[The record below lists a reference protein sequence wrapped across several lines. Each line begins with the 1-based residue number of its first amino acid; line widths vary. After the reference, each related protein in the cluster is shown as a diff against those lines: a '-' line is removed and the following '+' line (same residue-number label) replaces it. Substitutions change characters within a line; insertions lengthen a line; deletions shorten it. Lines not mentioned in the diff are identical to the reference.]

1 MCNIL
6 SIKTLEGMKAGYATL
21 GVGGYTLPVP
31 FRVRGQKV
39 ECRVPTWSGVGDL
52 LEITRQVTLVVV
64 QNSESGLR
72 WVFLRGLGK
81 VIKDPDWEDFGPL
94 ETGGINMGDLY
105 ELLRIEPEHM
115 ELFDEQKGW
124 GFRETVDF

>member
-6 SIKTLEGMKAGYATL
+6 SMKTLEGMKAEYATL
-21 GVGGYTLPVP
+21 GVAGYTLPVP
-31 FRVRGQKV
+31 FRVRGQSV
-39 ECRVPTWSGVGDL
+39 ECRVPTWSGVVDL
-52 LEITRQVTLVVV
+52 LEISRQVTLVVV

-72 WVFLRGLGK
+72 WVFLRGLGN
-81 VIKDPDWEDFGPL
+81 VIKDPSWEDFGPL
-94 ETGGINMGDLY
+94 QTGGVNMGDLY